1 MVLRAISSVFQERS
15 FEGIEP
21 IAHRVTA
28 YHAPSIFYWQRANEE
43 CIDSAED
50 RGVRANPEGEYGDRD
65 KAEDRRFPKLAE
77 RVAKLTHWFLSLVTG
92 HFFRSFGVEGDNG
105 IDGAGAARGQPAGNE
120 GDEHERRREEQE
132 RNRIARAGSVEKRR
146 DQSR

>member
-15 FEGIEP
+15 FEGIES

-28 YHAPSIFYWQRANEE
+28 YHAPSIFDWQRANEE

-77 RVAKLTHWFLSLVTG
+77 RVAKLTHWFLSLG
-92 HFFRSFGVEGDNG
+92 HFPFIQREGLRSGRRCWR
-105 IDGAGAARGQPAGNE
+105 GARATSRQ
-120 GDEHERRREEQE
+120 RRR
-132 RNRIARAGSVEKRR
+132 RARAP
-146 DQSR
+146 SRGART

>member
-28 YHAPSIFYWQRANEE
+28 YHAPSIFDWQRANEE

-65 KAEDRRFPKLAE
+65 KAEDRRFPQLAE
-77 RVAKLTHWFLSLVTG
+77 RVAKLTPWFLSLG
-92 HFFRSFGVEGDNG
+92 HWSLLAFIR
-105 IDGAGAARGQPAGNE
+105 RGGRQWQ
-120 GDEHERRREEQE
+120 RRRW
-132 RNRIARAGSVEKRR
+132 RGARATSRQRR
-146 DQSR
+146 RRARAPSRGART